1 MLLCFVVAAVL
12 VRPVALYLSRCILN
26 HISLG
31 ITGSAMLG
39 YQLSFPSVTVPIIVA
54 VKYHKQ
60 TGLICIELKIFGFV
74 TKHLNLT

>member
-1 MLLCFVVAAVL
+1 
-12 VRPVALYLSRCILN
+12 
-26 HISLG
+26 
-31 ITGSAMLG
+31 MLG

-60 TGLICIELKIFGFV
+60 TGLIYIELKIFGFV